1 MLIEEIERLRLEL
14 LRARE
19 QSIRATPAAGEAA
32 EETGA
37 PLAPSLHRRLQRA
50 LGRDSH
56 PALRRRP
63 EPADETGSGREG
75 KRATTSPEAWIES
88 LRRQE

>member
-14 LRARE
+14 LRPRE
-19 QSIRATPAAGEAA
+19 QSIRATPAAGDAA

-50 LGRDSH
+50 FGRDSD

-63 EPADETGSGREG
+63 ELADEIGSGRED
-75 KRATTSPEAWIES
+75 KRATTSPEALVES